1 MLQRPGETGGGEGT
15 GEARGGERGL
25 YILLFGS
32 VKVSRRVGSAA
43 GVSTSTLTPGDHFGG
58 IGILHR
64 NMRQATLRA
73 HEPCGLFVVSADE
86 FRRTLR
92 RNKLEE
98 AAERAIFVASV
109 PMFHRL
115 PWERLLRMVSTLE
128 SAQYGHGETIVR
140 QGETP
145 QGLYILYDGR
155 CTVQREL
162 LIDDQGRTRTRKMHL
177 ETLMPR
183 DTYGGD
189 AILHGTL
196 PRLTQCR
203 SLSRAVVHSS
213 HWRVCTVCG
222 AGMLRSQTSLV
233 AETDATVL
241 FMPRQEFSPAHL
253 TEEARPQRFNLIGM
267 PRCTLAAAALR
278 CATTLLCC

>member
-1 MLQRPGETGGGEGT
+1 
-15 GEARGGERGL
+15 L

-189 AILHGTL
+189 AILHG
-196 PRLTQCR
+196 
-203 SLSRAVVHSS
+203 
-213 HWRVCTVCG
+213 
-222 AGMLRSQTSLV
+222 MLRSQTSLV

-253 TEEARPQRFNLIGM
+253 TEEALRMLKLNSKLYRPNDELLMQRHFQELEWD
-267 PRCTLAAAALR
+267 RAKRTFVKEVLR
-278 CATTLLCC
+278 EARDKERVKVMLTRNPHQMRRSGEG